1 MNADELNFAF
11 AVAEGA
17 IKGKTKGQYPA
28 PLVALKAIREGCNK
42 TLEEG
47 LKAEQNGF
55 RRAGRLADRGQSD
68 RHLLHE
74 EPPGSRSR
82 A

>member
-1 MNADELNFAF
+1 MNFAF

-28 PLVALKAIREGCNK
+28 PLVALKAIREGCNQ

-47 LKAEQNGF
+47 LKAEQNGL
-55 RRAGRLADRGQSD
+55 LASWPAR
-68 RHLLHE
+68 
-74 EPPGSRSR
+74 RSR
-82 A
+82 PT